1 MLSNIR
7 RRKVMKKLFLIT
19 TSVILM
25 LFAMMQNIYAEN
37 NNTNNKNTIKES
49 KHGAYVVLMT
59 LDPAVKY
66 SGDIKGYPATKPSK
80 GKKFNVNSAHVKKY
94 TKFLDQTHNNTMSDA
109 GVSNK
114 HKLHDY
120 HIALNGFSAQL
131 SYQQA
136 INVSKQKG
144 VIRVIPDEMRYKTTD
159 SSPEFL
165 GLTDA
170 GGAWLKGFDGEGIVV
185 GVIDT
190 GIWPEHP
197 SFADDGSYPAPPITL
212 AGANCDFGNS
222 GHNPLDV
229 AFECNNKL
237 IGARQ
242 MLTTYRAL
250 IGADPDEYDSA
261 RDDDGHGTHTAS
273 TAAGNKGVE
282 ASMFGID
289 RGSISG
295 IAPRAH
301 IVAYK
306 GLGNL
311 GGFSSDLA
319 AAIDQAV
326 ADGVDVINYS
336 VGGGASLT
344 GADDLAYL
352 FAADAGIFVAT
363 SAGNSGPD
371 AGTVGGPGSVPWLT
385 TVGASTQPRMFQG
398 TITLGNGSE
407 YTGASITSG
416 IGASAMIDAEFAG
429 GDLCVPGTLDASVTG
444 KIVLCRRGAI
454 ARAAKS
460 EAVSIAGGV
469 GMILYN
475 NSDVDNL
482 NSDNHAVPSVHIDNT
497 PGLLIK
503 AYIAGG
509 SATASILC
517 CENGQWQSAP
527 SMAIFSSRGSN
538 TVAADIIKP
547 DITAPGHM
555 ILAGNSPTPDPGS
568 VQGELF
574 QAISGTSMSSPHIAG
589 IFALIKQAHPDWSPA
604 MAKSALMTTAYQDVR
619 DNDRVTLASPFAM
632 GAGHVDAGG
641 KANKGSI
648 FEPGLVYDVGFLE
661 YLGFLCDAEPSA
673 LSSTT
678 CPFLES
684 IGIPTDASDLNLVSM
699 AVAQLPG
706 SQTITRT
713 VTSVAKEKGWREYN
727 VDISAPAGYQVLVSP
742 ANIRLKSGD
751 SVNYDVTITN
761 VNAANDEWHFGSL
774 NWQDKTGHYDVYSPI
789 AVKGTLFSAP
799 ANISGNGENGNS
811 SFDIKFG
818 YTGSYTANA
827 HGLVPATVTV
837 DNVLQ
842 DPDQTFDPGDGNSDA
857 HVIAVAGAAM
867 LRIAIPPESAETD
880 ADLDVYI
887 YDPTNTQVASS
898 TLGGTDELIE
908 ITNPMDGNWTV
919 YVHGWSA
926 PGGDSDYNMYS
937 WLISA
942 TPGGNLTVDNAP
954 TSATIGT
961 TQAIDVSWSGAGAGG
976 WHFGAVSHADAGGII
991 GLTLLEVDNR

>member
-1 MLSNIR
+1 
-7 RRKVMKKLFLIT
+7 MKILFIATTGAILILFGIMQ
-19 TSVILM
+19 SV
-25 LFAMMQNIYAEN
+25 YAEN
-37 NNTNNKNTIKES
+37 NNGIKKS
-49 KHGAYVVLMT
+49 KHGSYVVMME

-66 SGDIKGYPATKPSK
+66 NGNINGYLATKPKK

-94 TKFLDQTHNNTMSDA
+94 TKFLDQTHSNTMKNA
-109 GVSNK
+109 GVSSKNK
-114 HKLHDY
+114 VHDY
-120 HIALNGFSAQL
+120 HIAFNGFSALL
-131 SYQQA
+131 SYKQA
-136 INVSKQKG
+136 VNISKQKG
-144 VIRVIPDEMRYKTTD
+144 VIRVMPDEMRYKTTD

-165 GLTDA
+165 GITDA
-170 GGAWLKGFDGEGIVV
+170 GGTWLKGFDGEGVVV
-185 GVIDT
+185 GVIDS

-197 SFADDGSYPAPPITL
+197 SFADDGSYSAPPIIL
-212 AGANCDFGNS
+212 DGANCDFGNI
-222 GHNPLDV
+222 GHNPSDA

-242 MLTTYRAL
+242 MLSTYRLL
-250 IGADPDEYDSA
+250 IGAAPDEYDSA

-273 TAAGNKGVE
+273 TAAGNDGVE
-282 ASMFGID
+282 ASMFDIP

-344 GADDLAYL
+344 GADDIAYL
-352 FAADAGIFVAT
+352 FAADAGVFVAT
-363 SAGNSGPD
+363 SAGNSGPS

-385 TVGASTQPRMFQG
+385 TVGASTQTRMFEG
-398 TITLGNGSE
+398 IIILGDGSE
-407 YTGASITSG
+407 YIGASITEGVGS
-416 IGASAMIDAEFAG
+416 SDMIDAEFAG
-429 GDLCVPGTLDASVTG
+429 GDLCIPGTLDPSVVG

-497 PGLLIK
+497 PGLAIK
-503 AYIAGG
+503 TYIAGG
-509 SATASILC
+509 SATSSIIC
-517 CENGQWQSAP
+517 CENGEWGSAP

-538 TVAADIIKP
+538 TVAEDIIKP

-555 ILAGNSPTPDPGS
+555 ILAGNTPTPDPGA

-589 IFALIKQAHPDWSPA
+589 VFALIKQAHPDWSPA

-619 DNDRVTLASPFAM
+619 DNDRVSMAKPFAM
-632 GAGHVDAGG
+632 GAGHVNVDG

-648 FEPGLVYDVGFLE
+648 FEPGLVYEAGFSE

-673 LSSTT
+673 LSSST
-678 CPFLES
+678 CPLLQS
-684 IGIPTDASDLNLVSM
+684 IGVPTDASDLNIASM
-699 AVAQLPG
+699 GIAELPG
-706 SQTITRT
+706 SQTIIRT
-713 VTSVAKEKGWREYN
+713 VTSVAKDKGWREYT
-727 VDISAPAGYQVLVSP
+727 VDISAPDGYNVTVSP
-742 ANIRLKSGD
+742 SSIRLKSGN
-751 SVNYDVTITN
+751 SVNYNVTITN
-761 VNAANDEWHFGSL
+761 ENASNGEWRFGSL
-774 NWQDKTGHYDVYSPI
+774 NWRDKTGNYDVYSPI
-789 AVKGTLFSAP
+789 AVRGTLFSAP
-799 ANISGNGENGNS
+799 ANITGNGESGNS

-827 HGLVPATVTV
+827 HGLVDATVTV
-837 DNVLQ
+837 DNVDQ
-842 DPDQTFDPGDGNSDA
+842 DPDQAFDPGDGKSDA
-857 HVIAVAGAAM
+857 HVIAVSGAAM
-867 LRIAIPPESAETD
+867 LRIAIPTEAAETD
-880 ADLDVYI
+880 SDLDVYLF
-887 YDPTNTQVASS
+887 DPTNTQVASS

-908 ITNPMDGNWTV
+908 ISEPMDGNWTV

-926 PGGDSDYNMYS
+926 PGGDSGYSMYS

-942 TPGGNLTVDNAP
+942 TPGGNLAIDNAP

-961 TQAIDVSWSGAGAGG
+961 TQAIDVSWSGASASG
-976 WHFGAVSHADAGGII
+976 WHFGAVSHSDAGGLI
-991 GLTLLEVDNR
+991 GLTLVEVDNR